1 MSATLTIRLDRKL
14 QKLLDE
20 ESRKSGVRRS
30 DLVREALQRH
40 LAVRKFE
47 RLRRQLLPKARKRGF
62 ITDEDVFH
70 AVS

>member
-20 ESRKSGVRRS
+20 ESRKSGLRRS

-47 RLRRQLLPKARKRGF
+47 RLRRQLLPKARKKGF
-62 ITDEDVFH
+62 ITDEDVFN